1 MVRKIRVL
9 LLLLLASGAAL
20 AHPGHAQGGF
30 AAGLIHPLLGAD
42 HLLAMLAVGFWAGRF
57 SGGAR
62 WLLPVIFVA
71 CMGLGAFV
79 SLPYVEPAI
88 ALSLLVLGLAVA
100 IAMRV
105 DPWIGALPVA
115 VFALYHGQ
123 AHFSEVP
130 AGASLAGFAAGVL
143 IATAS
148 LHLTGMVAALQ
159 LARVSAWLP
168 RAFGAL
174 TVLVGA
180 WFLVA

>member
-1 MVRKIRVL
+1 MFRAPRSRTR
-9 LLLLLASGAAL
+9 ATR
-20 AHPGHAQGGF
+20 GGF
-30 AAGLIHPLLGAD
+30 AAGLTHPLLGAD
-42 HLLAMLAVGFWAGRF
+42 HLLAMFAVGFWAARF

-62 WLLPVIFVA
+62 WLLPAVFVG

-88 ALSLLVLGLAVA
+88 ALSLLVLGLAVV

-105 DPWIGALPVA
+105 DAWIGALPVA

-123 AHFSEVP
+123 AHFSEIP
-130 AGASLAGFAAGVL
+130 AGASVAGFAAGML

-148 LHLTGMVAALQ
+148 LHLSGIVAALQ
-159 LARVSAWLP
+159 LARISAWLP

-174 TVLVGA
+174 TVLAGA